1 VRVWPPDRVKIR
13 RYKNLL
19 LSLVRAESILD
30 FIFRFRFRLIFDG
43 IILVCI
49 ISVLRWG
56 WVSPDIPN
64 TDCKLSQNAAWISV
78 DWTSQPVDEIA
89 VAQLAE
95 NASARQIRYLFPF
108 TTYVKSDGSFS
119 PSFAHAAEFV
129 SQFRRFNQETYL
141 LAWVG
146 VPLNW
151 VNLADENTREEIATF
166 ISRLVREAGFDGVHL
181 NVETVLAG
189 NPNYLHFLD
198 DVEAALG
205 PEYIISIASSP
216 WIPTAVNKL
225 QFVNGLRWHDEYY
238 QAVAERVD
246 QIATM
251 TYDSFTPHPVFYR
264 LWMREQVKGISKSLK
279 DSDVDLLI
287 GVSISREHSTSH
299 HPDIENM
306 QSGLAGICAGF
317 DTAQAKHIVQGV
329 AIYAAWE
336 AEATDWQLW
345 DEWQGP

>member
-1 VRVWPPDRVKIR
+1 
-13 RYKNLL
+13 
-19 LSLVRAESILD
+19 
-30 FIFRFRFRLIFDG
+30 
-43 IILVCI
+43 
-49 ISVLRWG
+49 
-56 WVSPDIPN
+56 
-64 TDCKLSQNAAWISV
+64 
-78 DWTSQPVDEIA
+78 VDEIA

-95 NASARQIRYLFPF
+95 DVSARQIHYLFPF

-119 PSFAHAAEFV
+119 PSYAHTAEFV

-146 VPLNW
+146 VPLSW

-166 ISRLVREAGFDGVHL
+166 VSKLVREAAFDGVHL
-181 NVETVLAG
+181 DVETVLAG
-189 NPNYLHFLD
+189 NPNYLLFLE
-198 DVEAALG
+198 DVRTALG
-205 PEYIISIASSP
+205 PEYIISVASVS
-216 WIPTAVNKL
+216 WIPTTVSKF

-251 TYDSFTPHPVFYR
+251 TYDSSTPHPIFYR

-279 DSDVDLLI
+279 DSDVELLI

-299 HPDIENM
+299 HPDVENLR
-306 QSGLAGICAGF
+306 SGLAGICAGLAS
-317 DTAQAKHIVQGV
+317 TQAKHTVQGI

-336 AEATDWQLW
+336 AEATDWQIW
-345 DEWQGP
+345 DEWQVPALAN